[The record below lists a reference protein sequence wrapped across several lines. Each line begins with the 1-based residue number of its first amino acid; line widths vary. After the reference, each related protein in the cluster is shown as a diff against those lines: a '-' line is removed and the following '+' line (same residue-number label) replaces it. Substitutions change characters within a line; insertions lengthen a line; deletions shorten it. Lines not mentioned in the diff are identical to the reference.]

1 MNTVVD
7 NLDLYLAGFRTT
19 VSLTLLAAVG
29 ALVLG
34 TLIAA
39 MRVSPVPPLRWA
51 GTAYVELV
59 RNTPLT
65 VVFFLVVFGLPQID
79 IGTNTTR
86 LPYFRFAVIAL
97 TVYTAAFV
105 AEAVRS
111 GINSVAAG
119 QAEASRSVGMTFTQT
134 LTLVVLPQAFR
145 NIVPPLASVFIA
157 LLKNT
162 SIASAF
168 AVPEATQKM
177 AGLINANGNAV
188 LWIIA
193 ATALGYVVLA
203 LTASFLFGRLERA
216 LAVAR

>member
-1 MNTVVD
+1 VDAVLD
-7 NLDLYLAGFRTT
+7 NLDLIVAAFRTT
-19 VSLTLLAAVG
+19 LSLTALAAVG

-51 GTAYVELV
+51 GTLYVTLV

-65 VVFFLVVFGLPQID
+65 VVFFLAAFGLPQLD
-79 IGTNTTR
+79 VKASFFT
-86 LPYFRFAVIAL
+86 FAIIAL

-119 QAEASRSVGMTFTQT
+119 QAEASRSIGMTFGQT
-134 LTLVVLPQAFR
+134 LGLVVLPQAFR
-145 NIVPPLASVFIA
+145 NIIPPLASVFIA

-168 AVPEATQKM
+168 AVGEATQRM

-203 LTASFLFGRLERA
+203 LTASFLFSRLERV

>member
-1 MNTVVD
+1 MDAVLD
-7 NLDLYLAGFRTT
+7 NLDVFAEAFWLTIR
-19 VSLTLLAAVG
+19 LTLLSAAG

-34 TLIAA
+34 TVVAA

-51 GTAYVELV
+51 GTLYVELV

-65 VVFFLVVFGLPQID
+65 VVFFLVVFGLPKVDVGLSFFQ
-79 IGTNTTR
+79 
-86 LPYFRFAVIAL
+86 FAVLAMSL
-97 TVYTAAFV
+97 YTGAFV

-119 QAEASRSVGMTFTQT
+119 QAEAARSVGMTFSQT
-134 LTLVVLPQAFR
+134 LRLVVLPQAFR

-168 AVPEATQKM
+168 GNPEAIQAM
-177 AGLINANGNAV
+177 QGLINANGDAV
-188 LWIIA
+188 IAIIT
-193 ATALGYVVLA
+193 ATALGYVLLA
-203 LTASFLFGRLERA
+203 LLSGFAFSRLERA
-216 LAVAR
+216 LAVTR

>member
-1 MNTVVD
+1 LDVIVENFDVFVD
-7 NLDLYLAGFRTT
+7 GFLRTL
-19 VSLTLLAAVG
+19 SLTALGATG
-29 ALVLG
+29 ALILG
-34 TLIAA
+34 TLVATL
-39 MRVSPVPPLRWA
+39 RVSPVPPLRWFA
-51 GTAYVELV
+51 ATYVELV

-65 VVFFLVVFGLPQID
+65 VVFFLAVFGLPKVD
-79 IGTNTTR
+79 VR
-86 LPYFRFAVIAL
+86 LTFFQFAIIAL
-97 TVYTAAFV
+97 SVYTSAFV

-119 QAEASRSVGMTFTQT
+119 QAEASRSIGMTFSQT
-134 LTLVVLPQAFR
+134 LRLVVLPQAFR

-177 AGLINANGNAV
+177 AGLINANGQAV

-193 ATALGYVVLA
+193 ATALGYVILA
-203 LTASFLFGRLERA
+203 LTAGFLFSRLERA
-216 LAVAR
+216 LAVVR

>member
-1 MNTVVD
+1 MNEVVD
-7 NLDLYLAGFRTT
+7 NLDVFIRGFRTT
-19 VSLTLLAAVG
+19 VSLTLLAAIG
-29 ALVLG
+29 ALILG

-39 MRVSPVPPLRWA
+39 MRVSPVPPLRWFA
-51 GTAYVELV
+51 AAYVRLV

-65 VVFFLVVFGLPQID
+65 VVFFLVVFGLPEVD
-79 IGTNTTR
+79 VK
-86 LPYFRFAVIAL
+86 LPFFRFAVLAL
-97 TVYTAAFV
+97 TIYTAAFV

-119 QAEASRSVGMTFTQT
+119 QAEASRSIGMTFGQT
-134 LTLVVLPQAFR
+134 LRLVVLPQAFA

-168 AVPEATQKM
+168 FVFEAVQAMNQM
-177 AGLINANGNAV
+177 INSYGNAV

-193 ATALGYVVLA
+193 AAALGYLLLA
-203 LTASFLFGRLERA
+203 LVSAFLFNLLERA
-216 LAVAR
+216 VSAGR

>member
-1 MNTVVD
+1 MKDVLD
-7 NLDLYLAGFRTT
+7 NLDVFYRGFRTT
-19 VSLTLLAAVG
+19 VSLTLLAAIG

-51 GTAYVELV
+51 AAGYVRLV

-65 VVFFLVVFGLPQID
+65 VVFFLVVFGLPEVD
-79 IGTNTTR
+79 IK
-86 LPYFRFAVIAL
+86 LPFFRFAVLAL
-97 TVYTAAFV
+97 TIYTAAFV

-111 GINSVAAG
+111 GINSVPPG
-119 QAEASRSVGMTFTQT
+119 QAEASRSIGMTFSQT
-134 LTLVVLPQAFR
+134 LRLVVLPQAFA

-168 AVPEATQKM
+168 FVFEGVQSM
-177 AGLINANGNAV
+177 NQLINAHGDAV
-188 LWIIA
+188 ISIIA
-193 ATALGYVVLA
+193 AAALAYLVLA
-203 LTASFLFGRLERA
+203 LISAFLFSLLERA
-216 LAVAR
+216 VSAGR